1 MDSVLAVTGV
11 NMDYRQSQK
20 VGLYLVS
27 KLYEAEEHLD
37 AGLDWLSVMEQNVL
51 MNWPSQQKT

>member
-51 MNWPSQQKT
+51 MN